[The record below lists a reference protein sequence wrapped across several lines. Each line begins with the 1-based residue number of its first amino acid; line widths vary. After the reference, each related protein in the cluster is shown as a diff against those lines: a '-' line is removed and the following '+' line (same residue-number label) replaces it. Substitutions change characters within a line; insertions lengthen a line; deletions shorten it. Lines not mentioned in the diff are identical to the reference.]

1 MFRKAMLFIIKYHLD
16 VKTVMTISAISHKNF
31 IIIWNI
37 QNASDKNSRQ
47 IEHNRAFYSAKIPSI
62 EKARSIFKI
71 GRFIFFVIEYRIMS
85 MRTAKK
91 KKIKI

>member
-1 MFRKAMLFIIKYHLD
+1 MLATKIHAKL
-16 VKTVMTISAISHKNF
+16 
-31 IIIWNI
+31 NI
-37 QNASDKNSRQ
+37 
-47 IEHNRAFYSAKIPSI
+47 IEHFYSAKIPSI